1 MWSSSTFLGSRDR
14 VKRRVNSTTMSTALG
29 EDPLLDPTTARN
41 TLALIKELGDRPS
54 HSVELKSAYGSVH
67 GTLGSQ
73 LGVDLGN
80 PLAIEEQVQIQ
91 KEYVAKLKFRYV
103 EQSAKEDFIKAL
115 SSAPEDADMGLL
127 ASETAA
133 AKATLRE
140 AKVQLDATF
149 AKHRELA
156 EQISQEDARVARETE
171 AAQILAKE
179 IADMQ
184 LELARLRRDHPI
196 ADRVTQSQAEEIL
209 DNQVEQLRDLDQQ
222 LQSLSSQHT
231 ETRDALTVALT
242 SFDKLRPEA
251 AAKAREAAAR
261 AENGGRDMIE
271 AEAQCA
277 WHRSAIQLWRELFN
291 LESVKAVSNNE
302 LWLVC
307 WSEGESISLLIRS
320 TADQGY

>member
-1 MWSSSTFLGSRDR
+1 MPNIPF
-14 VKRRVNSTTMSTALG
+14 AL
-29 EDPLLDPTTARN
+29 
-41 TLALIKELGDRPS
+41 
-54 HSVELKSAYGSVH
+54 
-67 GTLGSQ
+67 Q
-73 LGVDLGN
+73 
-80 PLAIEEQVQIQ
+80 
-91 KEYVAKLKFRYV
+91 EYVAKLKFRYV

-196 ADRVTQSQAEEIL
+196 AD
-209 DNQVEQLRDLDQQ
+209 
-222 LQSLSSQHT
+222 
-231 ETRDALTVALT
+231 
-242 SFDKLRPEA
+242 
-251 AAKAREAAAR
+251 
-261 AENGGRDMIE
+261 
-271 AEAQCA
+271 
-277 WHRSAIQLWRELFN
+277 
-291 LESVKAVSNNE
+291 VSGQ
-302 LWLVC
+302 WLLGP
-307 WSEGESISLLIRS
+307 WPNSNSMF
-320 TADQGY
+320 